1 MGWRLLSR
9 FAHFLFFSS
18 YFLFY
23 LTGSGKD
30 NQHLNLEHE
39 KKMIFFRKVVFT
51 GSGKFQ
57 NCLKSKSVNFNFIC

>member
-23 LTGSGKD
+23 LSGSGKD

-39 KKMIFFRKVVFT
+39 KKMIF
-51 GSGKFQ
+51 
-57 NCLKSKSVNFNFIC
+57 